1 MQINGLRKWYRLVIM
16 VSIFGLTG
24 CTTNQA
30 PPNQT
35 TAAAPTGANAA
46 NQNNT
51 QTANTGNNGA
61 VAPLAPLAP
70 PAPPAATIEIT
81 SCINV

>member
-1 MQINGLRKWYRLVIM
+1 MVPISNHGFHIRIDRLYQ
-16 VSIFGLTG
+16 
-24 CTTNQA
+24 NPR

-35 TAAAPTGANAA
+35 VATPPTGANAA

-61 VAPLAPLAP
+61 VAP

-81 SCINV
+81 TCINV

>member
-24 CTTNQA
+24 CTKTQD

-35 TAAAPTGANAA
+35 VATPPTGANAA

-61 VAPLAPLAP
+61 VAP

-81 SCINV
+81 TCINV

>member
-24 CTTNQA
+24 CPAVQETPTQ
-30 PPNQT
+30 
-35 TAAAPTGANAA
+35 TAATPPTGANAA

-51 QTANTGNNGA
+51 QVANTGNNGA
-61 VAPLAPLAP
+61 VATPAP

-81 SCINV
+81 TCINV